1 MIRCIRYRAF
11 EGNTLRGFVDLEP
24 TRIGLVLRLQ
34 LHEKNGRERVA
45 FPVRSYEGRDGS
57 KQWRPLT
64 EFADGA
70 SAARKAFQEQALAA
84 LHTVAQESVPRCR
97 S

>member
-11 EGNTLRGFVDLEP
+11 EKNTLRGFVDLEL
-24 TRIGLVLRLQ
+24 TRIGLVLRDCA

-70 SAARKAFQEQALAA
+70 SAARKALQEQALAA
-84 LHTVAQESVPRCR
+84 LHTVAQESVR
-97 S
+97 